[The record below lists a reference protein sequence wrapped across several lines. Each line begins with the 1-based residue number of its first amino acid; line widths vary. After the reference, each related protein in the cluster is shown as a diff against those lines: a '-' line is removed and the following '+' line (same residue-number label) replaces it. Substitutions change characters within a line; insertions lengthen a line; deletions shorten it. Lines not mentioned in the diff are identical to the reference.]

1 MKKTL
6 SVLAV
11 AALSLGA
18 TTSYAKEVVL
28 KPYAD
33 YIESP
38 TISEVLAPGATLIN
52 TKSGKVVVYNTND
65 NPPVE
70 PPFDITQG
78 LIVWNI
84 ELANKYKEPIFLE
97 DVSET
102 ATDYSAIKITEGDS
116 LVLDF
121 SGNNTSLTLG
131 GPTDAEY
138 MVLMFHSRTASGND
152 FADWYSTNEVP
163 IIGRFSNGDYKAYV
177 IDDTCDLLSSGAT
190 STYGGL
196 VFFNESV
203 ADEVLEAEVDPDT
216 LVPEPEPEPSTP
228 SSPTIPEPTTATLS
242 LLALAGLAA
251 RRRRK

>member
-18 TTSYAKEVVL
+18 TTSYAKEVLL

-38 TISEVLAPGATLIN
+38 TISEVIAPGATLIN
-52 TKSGKVVVYNTND
+52 TESGKVVVYNIND
-65 NPPVE
+65 KPRVE

-78 LIVWNI
+78 QIFWGL
-84 ELANKYKEPIFLE
+84 ELANRYKEPIFLE

-121 SGNNTSLTLG
+121 SGYNTSITLG

-138 MVLMFHSRTASGND
+138 MVLMFHSRIASGND

-163 IIGRFSNGDYKAYV
+163 IIGRFSNGDYRAYV
-177 IDDTCDLLSSGAT
+177 IDDTCDLLSSGVS

-203 ADEVLEAEVDPDT
+203 ADEVLAAEVDPDT
-216 LVPEPEPEPSTP
+216 LVPEPEPEPEPST
-228 SSPTIPEPTTATLS
+228 PTIPEPTTATLS

>member
-28 KPYAD
+28 RPYAD

-38 TISEVLAPGATLIN
+38 TISEVIAPGATLIN
-52 TKSGKVVVYNTND
+52 TESGKVVVYNIND
-65 NPPVE
+65 NPRVE

-78 LIVWNI
+78 QIIWGLD
-84 ELANKYKEPIFLE
+84 LANRFNEPIFLE

-102 ATDYSAIKITEGDS
+102 ATDSAIRITEGDS
-116 LVLDF
+116 LVLDL
-121 SGNNTSLTLG
+121 SSSNTNLTLG

-177 IDDTCDLLSSGAT
+177 IDDTCDLLSSGAS

-203 ADEVLEAEVDPDT
+203 AKAVLEAEVDPDT
-216 LVPEPEPEPSTP
+216 LVPEPEPEPEPST
-228 SSPTIPEPTTATLS
+228 PTIPEPTTATLS

>member
-28 KPYAD
+28 RPYAD

-38 TISEVLAPGATLIN
+38 TIAEVIAPGATLIN
-52 TKSGKVVVYNTND
+52 TESGKVVVYNIND
-65 NPPVE
+65 NPRVE

-78 LIVWNI
+78 QIIWGI
-84 ELANKYKEPIFLE
+84 DHLANRYNETIFWE
-97 DVSET
+97 DVNET
-102 ATDYSAIKITEGDS
+102 ATDSAIRITEGDS

-121 SGNNTSLTLG
+121 KSGSLTLG

-138 MVLMFHSRTASGND
+138 MVLMFHSRIASGHD

-163 IIGRFSNGDYKAYV
+163 IIGRFTNGDYKAYV
-177 IDDTCDLLSSGAT
+177 IDDTCDLQSSGAS

-203 ADEVLEAEVDPDT
+203 TPKVLSAEVDPDT
-216 LVPEPEPEPSTP
+216 LVPEPEPEPST
-228 SSPTIPEPTTATLS
+228 PTIPEPTTATLS

>member
-18 TTSYAKEVVL
+18 TTSYAKEVLL

-38 TISEVLAPGATLIN
+38 TIDEVIAPGATLIN
-52 TKSGKVVVYNTND
+52 TESGKVVVYNTND
-65 NPPVE
+65 NPRVE
-70 PPFDITQG
+70 PPFDIKQG
-78 LIVWNI
+78 LIVWGI
-84 ELANKYKEPIFLE
+84 DLANRYNEPIFLE
-97 DVSET
+97 DVNET
-102 ATDYSAIKITEGDS
+102 ATDSAIRITEGDS

-121 SGNNTSLTLG
+121 TSGSLKLG

-138 MVLMFHSRTASGND
+138 MVLMFHSRIASGND
-152 FADWYSTNEVP
+152 FADWYSTNEVS
-163 IIGRFSNGDYKAYV
+163 ITANFTNGTYQAYV
-177 IDDTCDLLSSGAT
+177 IDDTCDLLSSKAS

-203 ADEVLEAEVDPDT
+203 APKVLSAEVDPDT
-216 LVPEPEPEPSTP
+216 LVPEPEPST
-228 SSPTIPEPTTATLS
+228 PTIPEPATATLS

>member
-18 TTSYAKEVVL
+18 TTSYAKEVLL
-28 KPYAD
+28 KPYAE

-52 TKSGKVVVYNTND
+52 TESGKVVVYNTND
-65 NPPVE
+65 NPRVE

-121 SGNNTSLTLG
+121 SGYNTSITLG

-177 IDDTCDLLSSGAT
+177 IDDTCDLLSSGAS

-203 ADEVLEAEVDPDT
+203 AEAVLEAEVDPNAP
-216 LVPEPEPEPSTP
+216 VPEPEPEPST
-228 SSPTIPEPTTATLS
+228 PTIPEPTTATLS
-242 LLALAGLAA
+242 LLALAGLAS